1 MVRSKRL
8 CESSGQLFRHIQY
21 GGQSAYPDIERTM
34 HEQFHDLSLCEFT
47 LELGK
52 KSIINGEVVTGES
65 VAQFDR
71 ESFLITELMGLGWRL

>member
-52 KSIINGEVVTGES
+52 KTIINGEVITSES

-71 ESFLITELMGLGWRL
+71 ESLLIIELISFGWPL